1 MRDLSLLIAG
11 VLAILIAVIHSVLG
25 ETKIFARARIEPE
38 PARLLIRLVWHIGSI
53 FWAGAGVL
61 LLAAPYMES
70 DIARHWIVYVCAVM
84 FGAAA
89 MGNAWSSR
97 GRHFGWM
104 MLAGVV
110 VFALLGR

>member
-11 VLAILIAVIHSVLG
+11 VLAILTAVIHSVLG

-38 PARLLIRLVWHIGSI
+38 PARLLLRLVWQSGSI

-70 DIARHWIVYVCAVM
+70 EIARHWIVIVCAVM
-84 FGAAA
+84 FGSAAL
-89 MGNAWSSR
+89 GNAWSSR

-110 VFALLGR
+110 VFAFLGL